1 MQRAKGSPK
10 GGREMTATITQNTQ
24 KLAYRIDEAVKAS
37 GLGRSFLYER
47 MADGSL
53 KSIKIGGRRL
63 ILRDDLL
70 RFLCGDVAISGEDE
84 ACIVKPMFGPKPKPV
99 SQTGVISLD
108 QPDLLWTR

>member
-1 MQRAKGSPK
+1 
-10 GGREMTATITQNTQ
+10 MTATIPQSTQ

-63 ILRDDLL
+63 ILKDDLL
-70 RFLCGDVAISGEDE
+70 RFLCGEIAVADQDGG
-84 ACIVKPMFGPKPKPV
+84 CNVKSVFEPQPKPP
-99 SQTGVISLD
+99 SQTGVIPIAQLEFPW
-108 QPDLLWTR
+108 QQ